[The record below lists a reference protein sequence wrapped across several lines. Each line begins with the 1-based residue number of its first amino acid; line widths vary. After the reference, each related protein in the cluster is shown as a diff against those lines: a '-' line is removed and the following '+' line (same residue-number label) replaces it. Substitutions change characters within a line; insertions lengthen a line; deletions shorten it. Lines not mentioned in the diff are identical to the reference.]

1 LNYHARVENYGLR
14 AAPHHLRLSH
24 LTLSY
29 SWSKVF
35 QNMSAKVYTCGV
47 FGLQALTIEVEAD
60 VSSQLPGIF
69 IVGLPDKA
77 VEEARERVRSA
88 LKNSGCEFPR
98 TKVTI
103 NLAPADVK
111 KEGSAYDLP
120 IALALLIASHQL
132 ESPAGF
138 ANRLFLG
145 ELSLEGVLRPVPG
158 VLVVA
163 RAARRLGFT
172 ELYVPQANAAEASL
186 VDGLTIYA
194 PQTLKELLNHLA
206 GRTSLP
212 VVAPA
217 SLDQIVLNDIP
228 SDNDLQHIHGQEA
241 AKRALEIAAAGG
253 HNLLM
258 SGPPGSGKTLLA
270 RALAGVLPPLGRDEV
285 LEVTELYSVAGLLS
299 AAQPLIKTRPFRSP
313 HHTASEV
320 SLVGGGTNLRPGEIS
335 LAHRGVL
342 FLDELPEFPRSV
354 LESLR
359 QPLEDGLVTV
369 SRAAGTIQYPAQ
381 FILVGAMNPCPCG
394 FLGDPVRLCA
404 CTPGMIYRYQH
415 KLSGPLLDRF
425 DLFVTVPRLPF
436 EKLELPPAESSLT
449 VRNRIVLARRRQSER
464 FKNSAKLNAHMKLT
478 DLKQLHLPTEAV
490 ELLRQAVNKY
500 HLSGR
505 VYHRILK
512 VARTIA
518 DLAQAPQILASHVA
532 EALQYRPRAQ
542 NE

>member
-1 LNYHARVENYGLR
+1 
-14 AAPHHLRLSH
+14 LSEVSV
-24 LTLSY
+24 LG
-29 SWSKVF
+29 
-35 QNMSAKVYTCGV
+35 MSSKVYTCGV
-47 FGLQALTIEVEAD
+47 FGLQAMAIEVEAD

-98 TKVTI
+98 TKVTV

-120 IALALLIASHQL
+120 IALALLVASGQL
-132 ESPAGF
+132 HSQAGF
-138 ANRLFLG
+138 NSRLFLG
-145 ELSLEGVLRPVPG
+145 ELSLEGTLRAVPG

-163 RAARRLGFT
+163 RAARRLGFS
-172 ELYVPQANAAEASL
+172 ELYIPAANATEAAL
-186 VDGLTIYA
+186 VEGLTVYA
-194 PQTLKELLNHLA
+194 PKNLTELLNHLA
-206 GRTSLP
+206 GQEIIEPIAITN
-212 VVAPA
+212 
-217 SLDQIVLNDIP
+217 LDRITISDIP
-228 SDNDLQHIHGQEA
+228 PDSDLSHIHGQEH
-241 AKRALEIAAAGG
+241 AKRALEVAAAGG

-270 RALAGVLPPLGRDEV
+270 RALSGVLPPLTREEV
-285 LEVTELYSVAGLLS
+285 LEVTEIYSVAGLLTS
-299 AAQPLIKTRPFRSP
+299 EQPLIRRRPFRSP

-320 SLVGGGTNLRPGEIS
+320 ALVGGGSNPRPGEIS
-335 LAHRGVL
+335 LSHRGVL

-369 SRAAGTIQYPAQ
+369 ARAAATIQYPAQ
-381 FILVGAMNPCPCG
+381 FILVAAMNPCPCG
-394 FLGDPVRLCA
+394 YAGDPVKPCT

-425 DLFVTVPRLPF
+425 DLHVNVPRLPF
-436 EKLELPPAESSLT
+436 EKLELPSAEPSIK
-449 VRNRIVLARRRQSER
+449 VQERIVVARQRQAER
-464 FKNSAKLNAHMKLT
+464 FGHQVKLNATMKLT
-478 DLKQLHLPTEAV
+478 DIKNLQLPAEAV
-490 ELLRQAVNKY
+490 ELLRQAVNKF

-505 VYHRILK
+505 VYHRVLK

-518 DLAQAPQILASHVA
+518 DLAGSVEITASHVA
-532 EALQYRPRAQ
+532 EALQYRPRGQ

>member
-1 LNYHARVENYGLR
+1 
-14 AAPHHLRLSH
+14 
-24 LTLSY
+24 
-29 SWSKVF
+29 
-35 QNMSAKVYTCGV
+35 MSAKVYTAGV
-47 FGLQALTIEVEAD
+47 FGLQALAIEVEAD

-98 TKVTI
+98 TKVTV

-120 IALALLIASHQL
+120 IALALLAASGQL
-132 ESPAGF
+132 ESEEGF
-138 ANRLFLG
+138 SHRLFLG
-145 ELSLEGVLRPVPG
+145 ELSLEGGLRAVPG

-172 ELYVPQANAAEASL
+172 ELYVPRANRTEAAL
-186 VDGLTIYA
+186 VDGLTTYA
-194 PQTLKELLNHLA
+194 PETLSELLKHLA
-206 GRTSLP
+206 GQEFMAP
-212 VVAPA
+212 VEAI
-217 SLDQIVLNDIP
+217 SSTDIVQTDIP
-228 SDNDLQHIHGQEA
+228 ADYDLVHVHGQEH

-270 RALAGVLPPLGRDEV
+270 RALSGVLPPLTREEV
-285 LEVTELYSVAGLLS
+285 LEVTELYSVAGLLTP
-299 AAQPLIKTRPFRSP
+299 AHPLIRERPFRSP

-320 SLVGGGTNLRPGEIS
+320 ALVGGGSNPRPGEIS

-342 FLDELPEFPRSV
+342 FLDELPEFPRGV

-359 QPLEDGLVTV
+359 QPLEDGVVTV
-369 SRAAGTIQYPAQ
+369 SRAAATIQYPAR
-381 FILVGAMNPCPCG
+381 FILVAAMNPCPCG
-394 FLGDPVRLCA
+394 FAGDPVKPCT

-425 DLFVTVPRLPF
+425 DLHVTVPRLPF
-436 EKLELPPAESSLT
+436 EKLELPPAEPSRA
-449 VRNRIVLARRRQSER
+449 VQERILLARARQQAR
-464 FKNSAKLNAHMKLT
+464 FGEHPKLNAAMRLT
-478 DLKQLHLPTEAV
+478 DLKQLKLPDEAV
-490 ELLRQAVNKY
+490 ELLRQAVNKF

-505 VYHRILK
+505 VYHRVLK

-518 DLAQAPQILASHVA
+518 DLGGTSDIAMAHVA
-532 EALQYRPRAQ
+532 EALQYRPRGQ
-542 NE
+542 GEQ

>member
-1 LNYHARVENYGLR
+1 
-14 AAPHHLRLSH
+14 
-24 LTLSY
+24 
-29 SWSKVF
+29 
-35 QNMSAKVYTCGV
+35 MSAKIYTCGV

-98 TKVTI
+98 TKVTV

-120 IALALLIASHQL
+120 IALALLVASSQL
-132 ESPAGF
+132 ESPSGF
-138 ANRLFLG
+138 GHRLFLG
-145 ELSLEGVLRPVPG
+145 ELSLEGNLRSVPG

-172 ELYVPQANAAEASL
+172 ELFVPPANASEAGL
-186 VDGLTIYA
+186 VEGITVYA
-194 PQTLKELLNHLA
+194 PATLSELLAHLS
-206 GRTSLP
+206 GQQILP
-212 VVAPA
+212 PLPMTDLGELTVA
-217 SLDQIVLNDIP
+217 DIP
-228 SDNDLQHIHGQEA
+228 PDSDLSYIYGQEP

-270 RALAGVLPPLGRDEV
+270 RALAGLLPPLTREEV
-285 LEVTELYSVAGLLS
+285 LEVTELYSVAGLLT
-299 AAQPLIKTRPFRSP
+299 AHQPLIKYRSFRAP

-320 SLVGGGTNLRPGEIS
+320 ALVGGGSALRPGEIS

-359 QPLEDGLVTV
+359 QPLEDGQVTV
-369 SRAAGTIQYPAQ
+369 SRAVGTIQYPAR

-394 FLGDPVRLCA
+394 FLGDSAKACT

-425 DLFVTVPRLPF
+425 DLHVTVPRLPF
-436 EKLELPPAESSLT
+436 EKLEASSVETSLQ
-449 VRNRIVLARRRQSER
+449 VRQRVQAARQLQQARLRSPI
-464 FKNSAKLNAHMKLT
+464 KLNAAMGLVDIKKL
-478 DLKQLHLPTEAV
+478 DLPTEAID
-490 ELLRQAVNKY
+490 LLRQAVNKF

-505 VYHRILK
+505 VYHRVLK

-518 DLAQAPQILASHVA
+518 DLAGSVSVQAIHIA
-532 EALQYRPRAQ
+532 EALQYRPRGYY
-542 NE
+542 E

>member
-1 LNYHARVENYGLR
+1 
-14 AAPHHLRLSH
+14 
-24 LTLSY
+24 
-29 SWSKVF
+29 
-35 QNMSAKVYTCGV
+35 MSAKVYTCGV
-47 FGLQALTIEVEAD
+47 FGLQARAIEVEAD

-98 TKVTI
+98 TKVTV

-120 IALALLIASHQL
+120 IALSLLAASQQL
-132 ESPAGF
+132 AGESGF
-138 ANRLFLG
+138 NEKLFLG
-145 ELSLEGVLRPVPG
+145 ELSLEGNLRSVPG
-158 VLVVA
+158 ILVVA
-163 RAARRLGFT
+163 RAAKRLGFK
-172 ELYVPQANAAEASL
+172 EIYIPPANAAEAAL
-186 VDGLTIYA
+186 VEGVTVYA
-194 PQTLKELLNHLA
+194 PQNLKELLGHLS
-206 GRTSLP
+206 GQEKIIP
-212 VVAPA
+212 VVTTDLTDITVDSIPA
-217 SLDQIVLNDIP
+217 EI
-228 SDNDLQHIHGQEA
+228 DLSHVHGQEH
-241 AKRALEIAAAGG
+241 AKRALEIAASGG
-253 HNLLM
+253 HNMLM

-270 RALAGVLPPLGRDEV
+270 RALSGVLPPLTRDEV

-299 AAQPLIKTRPFRSP
+299 ADRPLIRHRSFRAP

-320 SLVGGGTNLRPGEIS
+320 ALVGGGSSLRPGEIS

-359 QPLEDGLVTV
+359 QPLEDGIVTV

-394 FLGDPVRLCA
+394 YAGDPVKQCT

-425 DLFVTVPRLPF
+425 DLMVTVPRLPF
-436 EKLELPPAESSLT
+436 EKLELPAAEPSVK
-449 VRNRIVLARRRQSER
+449 VRARIMSARQTQAQRYGGQT
-464 FKNSAKLNAHMKLT
+464 KLNATMSLSEIKKIKLPAEAT
-478 DLKQLHLPTEAV
+478 D
-490 ELLRQAVNKY
+490 LLRQAVNKFQ
-500 HLSGR
+500 LSGR
-505 VYHRILK
+505 VYHRVLK
-512 VARTIA
+512 VSRTIA
-518 DLAQAPQILASHVA
+518 DLAGSEEIEAVHVA
-532 EALQYRPRAQ
+532 EALQYRPRSR

>member
-1 LNYHARVENYGLR
+1 
-14 AAPHHLRLSH
+14 
-24 LTLSY
+24 
-29 SWSKVF
+29 
-35 QNMSAKVYTCGV
+35 MSAKVYTCGV

-98 TKVTI
+98 TKVTV

-120 IALALLIASHQL
+120 IALALLAASGQL
-132 ESPAGF
+132 ESEAGF
-138 ANRLFLG
+138 SHRLFLG
-145 ELSLEGVLRPVPG
+145 ELSLEGRLRAIPG

-163 RAARRLGFT
+163 RAARRLGFK
-172 ELYVPQANAAEASL
+172 ELYVPQANAAEAAL

-194 PQTLKELLNHLA
+194 PTTLKELLAHLA
-206 GRTSLP
+206 AQEYLEPIEVASAQEIIQDVIP
-212 VVAPA
+212 V
-217 SLDQIVLNDIP
+217 DY
-228 SDNDLQHIHGQEA
+228 DLTHIHGQEH

-270 RALAGVLPPLGRDEV
+270 RALASVLPPLMREEV
-285 LEVTELYSVAGLLS
+285 LEVTELYSVAGLLT
-299 AAQPLIKTRPFRSP
+299 ADKPLIRQRPFRSP

-320 SLVGGGTNLRPGEIS
+320 AVIGGGSNPRPGEIS

-359 QPLEDGLVTV
+359 QPLEDGVVTV
-369 SRAAGTIQYPAQ
+369 SRAAGSIQYPAR
-381 FILVGAMNPCPCG
+381 FILVAAMNPCPCG
-394 FLGDPVRLCA
+394 FAGDPVKPCT

-425 DLFVTVPRLPF
+425 DLHVTVPRLPF
-436 EKLELPPAESSLT
+436 EKLELPPGEASLK
-449 VRNRIVLARRRQSER
+449 VRARIMAARERQTAR
-464 FKNSAKLNAHMKLT
+464 FGAAPKLNAAMKLT
-478 DLKQLHLPTEAV
+478 DLKQLKLPEEAI
-490 ELLRQAVNKY
+490 ELLRQAVNKF

-505 VYHRILK
+505 VYHRVLK

-518 DLAQAPQILASHVA
+518 DLAGSSEIAVAHVA
-532 EALQYRPRAQ
+532 EALQYRPRGQ

>member
-1 LNYHARVENYGLR
+1 
-14 AAPHHLRLSH
+14 
-24 LTLSY
+24 
-29 SWSKVF
+29 
-35 QNMSAKVYTCGV
+35 MSAKVYTAGI
-47 FGLQALTIEVEAD
+47 FGLQALAIEVEAD

-88 LKNSGCEFPR
+88 LKNSGCDFPR
-98 TKVTI
+98 TKVTV

-120 IALALLIASHQL
+120 IALSLLSASGQL
-132 ESPAGF
+132 EAKSGF
-138 ANRLFLG
+138 NNKLFLG
-145 ELSLEGVLRPVPG
+145 ELSLEGILRPVPG
-158 VLVVA
+158 VLVVS
-163 RAARRLGFT
+163 RAAKRLGFT
-172 ELYVPQANAAEASL
+172 ELYIPAANAAEAAL
-186 VDGLTIYA
+186 VEGVTVYA
-194 PQTLKELLNHLA
+194 PQNLKELLAHLS
-206 GRTSLP
+206 GQTLMSP
-212 VVAPA
+212 VPTTQANEITFDA
-217 SLDQIVLNDIP
+217 IP
-228 SDNDLQHIHGQEA
+228 PDNDLSHIHGQEH

-270 RALAGVLPPLGRDEV
+270 RALAGILPVLTREEV
-285 LEVTELYSVAGLLS
+285 LEVTELYSVAGLLTLDR
-299 AAQPLIKTRPFRSP
+299 PLIRCRPFRSP

-320 SLVGGGTNLRPGEIS
+320 ALVGGGSNPRPGEIS

-342 FLDELPEFPRSV
+342 FMDELAEFPRSV

-359 QPLEDGLVTV
+359 QPLEDGVVTV
-369 SRAAGTIQYPAQ
+369 SRAAATIQYPAQ

-394 FLGDPVRLCA
+394 FAGDPVKMCT

-425 DLFVTVPRLPF
+425 DLSVNVPRLPF
-436 EKLELPPAESSLT
+436 EKLSLPPAEPSVE
-449 VRNRIVLARRRQSER
+449 VRQRIMQARVKQQER
-464 FKNSAKLNAHMKLT
+464 FGQQIKLNAAMRLT
-478 DLKQLHLPTEAV
+478 DLKQLHLPEPAV
-490 ELLRQAVNKY
+490 ELLREAVNKF

-505 VYHRILK
+505 VYHRVLK

-518 DLAQAPQILASHVA
+518 DLAGQADILVEHVA
-532 EALQYRPRAQ
+532 EALQYRPKAQ

>member
-1 LNYHARVENYGLR
+1 
-14 AAPHHLRLSH
+14 
-24 LTLSY
+24 
-29 SWSKVF
+29 
-35 QNMSAKVYTCGV
+35 MSAKVYTSGV
-47 FGLQALTIEVEAD
+47 FGLQALVIEVEAD

-98 TKVTI
+98 TKVTV

-111 KEGSAYDLP
+111 KEGSSYDLP
-120 IALALLIASHQL
+120 IAMALLVASGQL
-132 ESPAGF
+132 DCRSGF
-138 ANRLFLG
+138 TNKLFLG
-145 ELSLEGVLRPVPG
+145 ELSLEGTLRPIPG

-172 ELYVPQANAAEASL
+172 ELYIPQANAAEASL
-186 VDGLTIYA
+186 VEGLTVYS
-194 PQTLKELLNHLA
+194 PSSLKELLGHLSGQA
-206 GRTSLP
+206 TMEP
-212 VVAPA
+212 VVTTKA
-217 SLDQIVLNDIP
+217 DDITINDIP
-228 SDNDLQHIHGQEA
+228 ADNDLSQIHGQEH

-270 RALAGVLPPLGRDEV
+270 RALAGVLPALNREEV
-285 LEVTELYSVAGLLS
+285 LEVTELYSVAGLLTVTK
-299 AAQPLIKTRPFRSP
+299 PLIRIRPFRAP

-320 SLVGGGTNLRPGEIS
+320 ALVGGGSNPRPGEIS

-359 QPLEDGLVTV
+359 QPLEDGIVTV
-369 SRAAGTIQYPAQ
+369 SRAAATIQYPAQ
-381 FILVGAMNPCPCG
+381 FILVAAMNPCPCG
-394 FLGDPVRLCA
+394 FAGDPVKPCT
-404 CTPGMIYRYQH
+404 CTPGMVYRYQH

-425 DLFVTVPRLPF
+425 DLYVNVPRLPF
-436 EKLELPPAESSLT
+436 EKMSGPPAESSIV
-449 VRNRIVLARRRQSER
+449 VRKRIMVARAHQQAR
-464 FKNSAKLNAHMKLT
+464 FGKQPKLNAAMRLI
-478 DLKQLHLPTEAV
+478 DLKQLHLPDEAV
-490 ELLRQAVNKY
+490 ELLREAVDKY
-500 HLSGR
+500 HLPGR

-518 DLAQAPQILASHVA
+518 DLANEPEILLPHIA
-532 EALQYRPRAQ
+532 EALQYRPKGQ